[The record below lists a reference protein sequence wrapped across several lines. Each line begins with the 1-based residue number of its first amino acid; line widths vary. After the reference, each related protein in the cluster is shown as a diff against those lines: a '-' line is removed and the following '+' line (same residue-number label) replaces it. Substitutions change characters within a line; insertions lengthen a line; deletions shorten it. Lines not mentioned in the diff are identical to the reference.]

1 MVHLHHG
8 HFSPTRP
15 EFISFFPS
23 VIIKFGNP
31 AQESNILKDSGS
43 GSGSGS
49 GGGSGSGSGSSRIS
63 SL

>member
-1 MVHLHHG
+1 MHG
-8 HFSPTRP
+8 PFAPWPLFTYKTRIN
-15 EFISFFPS
+15 FVFPS

-49 GGGSGSGSGSSRIS
+49 SRIS